1 MEVIHESLVCFS
13 RVFFFGGGLVRKFGE
28 IPKFE
33 NVRYQSNKVSCRFC
47 NGRRGV
53 VTRGQIIKNKV
64 TEL

>member
-1 MEVIHESLVCFS
+1 MEVIHGSLVCFS
-13 RVFFFGGGLVRKFGE
+13 RGFFGGGVVRKFGE

-64 TEL
+64 MEL